1 KEKSIAIACPKLD
14 TNKQV
19 YLDKLTA
26 MINESN
32 IQSITV
38 LIMQV
43 PCCGGL
49 LQLAQ
54 LANDS
59 ANRKVPIN
67 SVVIGVNGEV
77 LEKTLV
83 A

>member
-1 KEKSIAIACPKLD
+1 
-14 TNKQV
+14 
-19 YLDKLTA
+19 

-32 IQSITV
+32 IKSITV

-43 PCCGGL
+43 PCCAGL

-54 LANDS
+54 LVNDS
-59 ANRKVPIN
+59 ANREVPIN
-67 SVVIGVNGEV
+67 TVVIGVNGEI
-77 LEKTLV
+77 LEETLV